1 MALGLCRVNSDLS
14 WCQLDL
20 EKYLAERTELVNSA
34 LKKLLVHEN
43 EYPKALH
50 SAMHYS
56 LFAGGKRLRPVL
68 TLAAAEAVGGSIDT
82 ALNTACALE
91 CIHTYSLIHDDLPAL
106 DDDDVRRGR
115 PTCHKEFGE
124 AMAILAGDAL
134 LTAAFGLIGSTPS
147 TRHADVLKVICEVAR
162 AAGSTGM
169 IGGQVVDIESE
180 GADVPFP
187 VLEYIHIHKTGEMIM
202 AAVKCGG
209 ILGGAAEA
217 DLAQLTRYARAIG
230 LAFQITDDILDVV
243 GASALMGKTAGA
255 DESRGKVTYP
265 SHIGL
270 DASRERAAELV
281 AIAIEALAGFDE
293 SAEPL
298 REIANF
304 IISRES

>member
-1 MALGLCRVNSDLS
+1 MDL
-14 WCQLDL
+14 D
-20 EKYLAERTELVNSA
+20 KYLVERTELVNAA
-34 LKKLLVHEN
+34 LKELLVRED
-43 EYPKALH
+43 EYPKSLH
-50 SAMHYS
+50 SAVHYS

-68 TLAAAEAVGGSIDT
+68 TLAAAEAVGGSIKD
-82 ALNTACALE
+82 ALNAACAIE

-134 LTAAFGLIGSTPS
+134 LTAAFELIGRTDSA
-147 TRHADVLKVICEVAR
+147 RHEDVLRVVCEVAR

-180 GADVPFP
+180 GGSVPFP

-202 AAVKCGG
+202 AAVRCGG
-209 ILGGAAEA
+209 ILGGGTER
-217 DLAQLTRYARAIG
+217 DIDRLTRYARAIG

-255 DESRGKVTYP
+255 DESRGKATYP
-265 SHIGL
+265 SHIGM
-270 DASRERAAELV
+270 DESKERAAELV
-281 AIAIEALAGFDE
+281 GIGIEALAGFDE
-293 SAEPL
+293 SADPL
-298 REIANF
+298 REIARF
-304 IISRES
+304 VISRRS